1 MRNIYNIPSGYSFLR
16 ELARAV
22 LNRDLPSLMQH
33 KKSHLSDVLI
43 LLPTQRACRD
53 LREILFAENG
63 KKPLIMPEI
72 RAFGA
77 LEDDWVIMADEP
89 DHAAESL
96 EIETAIAP
104 LDRELIL
111 AKLINALSK
120 QGGLDGRLNLE
131 NPAMALHMAK
141 DLAKLFDSVLIEEAD
156 PKQFEQL
163 VDGEFAENWRLITQF
178 LDIVF
183 KTWPDILQE
192 IGKIDPIKRRQKLM
206 DLELAHLAN
215 QEMLG
220 SGRPVIAAGST
231 ASVMATKKF
240 LNGIL
245 QLEQSCVIL
254 PGLDVY
260 MDELS
265 WAEISLAH
273 PQNNLKNF
281 LEYVEIERADVALLP
296 SLRGVESDVAK
307 LRRQIASEMV
317 RPTATSH
324 MWHKLPE
331 TFNRHALTECLS
343 GRVELIEAVHVQQE
357 AVIIALMMRKAV
369 ADDKKAALITPDR
382 QLARR
387 VQNELKRWNIHV
399 DDSSGVPLSD
409 TAPAVFL
416 KHIINVQLQQFNPS
430 TLLGLIKHPYF
441 QTAFWGGDLL
451 ALTDEEAARAIL
463 ALELILLRGVRPA
476 AGIDGLLA
484 TLQVKHD
491 ERFFGASGQQYM
503 HPMIAKLNEDDWEL
517 ARLLLEN
524 LKFIF
529 EPLNSGEK
537 QNFTETFKQHIA
549 ILQCLSQIDEA
560 GNSIIW
566 QSNEGESLGLLC
578 GDILQSEAYFE
589 PVNLVEY
596 EALLAQLMSGM
607 MVRSKDVSYG
617 GLAILGAMEAR
628 LADLDIAILGGLN
641 EGVWPQ
647 IPQADAWVSR
657 QMMQKI
663 GLPAPERRV
672 GLSAHDFVAAF
683 SFDKIYMT
691 RAEKL
696 GGAPTIASRWLLR
709 LKAVLAAMDM
719 DDVLLP
725 QLPWVKWA
733 QKIDEPAQI
742 KPSSRPE
749 PRPPVAARP
758 SRMSVTDIETWIRD
772 PYAIYAKRILKLSP
786 LDAVELEISAAE
798 KGSLFHDILHLFSD
812 SYKGAIG
819 DDALGVLIEIGVRKF
834 EPIKLAWPQLYAF
847 WWPRFLRVAEWFLN
861 EESKRR
867 TDDLK
872 IYSEIKGEMHFNAHY
887 GDDGMQ
893 PFTLTAR
900 ADRVDIGPER
910 ADVIDYKTGAP
921 PAAKQVSA
929 GFAPQLLLEAA
940 ILASGGFEA
949 CYLDGDVPIAITYIQ
964 LTGAYPAGKIQDFKR
979 LDAAQLIE
987 DALEGLQQRIAD
999 FADEN
1004 TAYKPR
1010 ELAEFA
1016 ARFRD
1021 YDHLSRLKE
1030 WSLGEVGGEA

>member
-1 MRNIYNIPSGYSFLR
+1 MQNIYNIPSGYSFLR
-16 ELARAV
+16 ELARSI
-22 LNRDLPSLMQH
+22 LNRDLPSL
-33 KKSHLSDVLI
+33 KRLDKSHLSEVLI

-53 LREILFAENG
+53 LREILFEENG
-63 KKPLIMPEI
+63 GDALIMPEI

-77 LEDDWVIMADEP
+77 LEDDWVMMADE
-89 DHAAESL
+89 DGQSAGGL
-96 EIETAIAP
+96 EIAPAIAP
-104 LDRELIL
+104 LDRALIL
-111 AKLINALSK
+111 AKLISALSK
-120 QGGLDGRLNLE
+120 RGGLDGRLNLE

-156 PKQFEQL
+156 PTQFEHL
-163 VDGEFAENWRLITQF
+163 VDGEFAENWQMITRF

-192 IGKIDPIKRRQKLM
+192 VGKVDQIVRRQKLM
-206 DLELAHLAN
+206 DLELVHLAN
-215 QEMLG
+215 QESLG
-220 SGRPVIAAGST
+220 HGRPVIAAGST

-240 LNGIL
+240 LKGIL
-245 QLEQSCVIL
+245 QLENGCVIL
-254 PGLDVY
+254 PALDAY
-260 MDELS
+260 MDDES
-265 WAEISLAH
+265 WTEISLAH

-281 LEYVEIERADVALLP
+281 LEYAEIKRADVALLP
-296 SLRGVESDVAK
+296 SLNGVENQAAK

-331 TFNRHALTECLS
+331 TFNREALSASLA
-343 GRVELIEAVHVQQE
+343 GNVELIEAANVQEE

-369 ADDKKAALITPDR
+369 EDDKKAALITPDR

-387 VQNELKRWNIHV
+387 VQNELMRWDIHV

-416 KHIINVQLQQFNPS
+416 KHIINVQLQQFSPS
-430 TLLGLIKHPYF
+430 ALLGLIKHPYF
-441 QTAFWGGDLL
+441 RTEFWAGDLL
-451 ALTDEEAARAIL
+451 AFDSDEAARAIL

-491 ERFFGASGQQYM
+491 ERFFKPAEQQYM
-503 HPMIAKLNEDDWEL
+503 HPLIARLTDDDWEL

-529 EPLNSGEK
+529 ELINISGE
-537 QNFTETFKQHIA
+537 QNFIEIFKQHIA
-549 ILQCLSQIDEA
+549 AMQCLSQIDID
-560 GNSIIW
+560 GNSLIW
-566 QSNEGESLGLLC
+566 QTHEGESLALLC
-578 GDILQSEAYFE
+578 SDILQSEAYFE
-589 PVNLVEY
+589 PVSLVEY

-607 MVRSKDVSYG
+607 MVRSKDISYG

-657 QMMQKI
+657 QMMRQI

-709 LKAVLAAMDM
+709 LKAVLSAMDM
-719 DDVLLP
+719 DDILTP
-725 QLPWVKWA
+725 QLPWSHWA

-742 KPSSRPE
+742 KATPRPE

-786 LDAVELEISAAE
+786 LDAIELEISAAE
-798 KGSLFHDILHLFSD
+798 KGSLFHDILHQFSEA
-812 SYKGAIG
+812 YKGMIG
-819 DDALGVLIEIGVRKF
+819 EDALSVLTGIGAQKF
-834 EPIKLAWPQLYAF
+834 EAIKLAWPQLYAF
-847 WWPRFLRVAEWFLN
+847 WWPRFLRVAVWFLT
-861 EESKRR
+861 EEAKRR
-867 TDDLK
+867 CDDLN
-872 IYSEIKGEMHFNAHY
+872 IYSEIKGQMHFNAHY
-887 GDDGMQ
+887 GADGMQ

-900 ADRVDIGPER
+900 ADRVDIRPER
-910 ADVIDYKTGAP
+910 AEIIDYKTGAP

-940 ILASGGFEA
+940 ILAAGGFEN
-949 CYLDGDVPIAITYIQ
+949 CYIDGDVPIAFTYIQ
-964 LTGAYPAGKIQDFKR
+964 LTGAYPAGKVQDFKR
-979 LDAAQLIE
+979 LDAEQLIA
-987 DALEGLQQRIAD
+987 DALEGLEQRIVD
-999 FADEN
+999 FADQN
-1004 TAYKPR
+1004 TAYRPR

-1030 WSLGEVGGEA
+1030 WSLGEGGDV